1 MSKTA
6 KIVWLAIIALL
17 IYCLCSCSPVN
28 RLHRLQKN
36 HSYLFEL
43 KMDTIHH
50 YDTINVVV
58 PGVYVDTF
66 IKIEELRQIDTFY
79 IEKDNLKAK
88 LWLNGDVLLGK
99 FGCDTVFV
107 DVPYYVSI
115 PYNKYEIPPAPDDPL
130 WKRILKS
137 EYFWLTLFWAIII
150 IVFYFLFFKKS

>member
-17 IYCLCSCSPVN
+17 IYCLCACFPFKK
-28 RLHRLQKN
+28 LQRLQKN

-66 IKIEELRQIDTFY
+66 IKIEELRQIDTFI

-88 LWLNGDVLLGK
+88 LWLNGDLLLGK

-107 DVPYYVSI
+107 ATPYYVEI
-115 PYNKYEIPPAPDDPL
+115 PYNKFEIPPVPDDP
-130 WKRILKS
+130 WWILILQNVWIW
-137 EYFWLTLFWAIII
+137 YALFWVIII
-150 IVFYFLFFKKS
+150 FILYKYLKKS

>member
-1 MSKTA
+1 MTRIA
-6 KIVWLAIIALL
+6 KIIWLSVITLMII
-17 IYCLCSCSPVN
+17 CLCSCSPVK
-28 RLHRLQKN
+28 RLQRLQKN

-50 YDTINVVV
+50 HDTIKVIV

-66 IKIEELRQIDTFY
+66 IKIEELREIDTFY

-130 WKRILKS
+130 WKKILKS
-137 EYFWLTLFWAIII
+137 EYFWVILFWFVVIILLI
-150 IVFYFLFFKKS
+150 YFFKKS